1 MADASPAPAD
11 PAGDLRT
18 RLEAERSKLERELA
32 EMDMLMQQATTE
44 AERYEGRRQQ
54 AAQRLEALEQ
64 DQGAA
69 PEALREANAQ
79 LLNQT
84 RRAALMQSQTE
95 VLQGKQR
102 GLQRLNSLV
111 HDVLGSL
118 DSTVSGERP
127 PAAAENG
134 RDEGP
139 SREVLAAQEEMRR
152 EIARQMHD
160 GPAQS
165 IANIALQAEVVQ
177 RLFTREP
184 SQAAIELGQLVE
196 MVQHA
201 LEATKTFIFDVRP
214 MVLDD
219 LGLVPT
225 LRRTA
230 AERSRRSGIEVGFQS
245 AGIDRRLPPELESGL
260 FRLIDDAVVGYLA
273 RQPASV
279 AVVLEWNDS
288 GVQAIVR
295 ARPSDVEAP
304 ESSKARAVIEAAQ
317 RDKRLPAALVTM
329 IHDQE
334 RKEAAES
341 GLPEEVWL
349 EIRQRAASTGF
360 EVTLSPDG
368 WQFEAT
374 VMVA

>member
-1 MADASPAPAD
+1 MADASPAPAGQAD
-11 PAGDLRT
+11 DLRT
-18 RLEAERSKLERELA
+18 RLEGERSKLERELA
-32 EMDMLMQQATTE
+32 EIDMLMKQATSE

-54 AAQRLEALEQ
+54 AAQRVEALDQ
-64 DQGAA
+64 DQGAT
-69 PEALREANAQ
+69 PDALREANAQ

-84 RRAALMQSQTE
+84 RRAAVMQTQTE

-102 GLQRLNSLV
+102 GLQRLSALID
-111 HDVLGSL
+111 DVLGSL
-118 DSTVSGERP
+118 GT
-127 PAAAENG
+127 AAASQRPAPAGNG
-134 RDEGP
+134 HDEGP

-177 RLFTREP
+177 RLFKREP
-184 SQAAIELGQLVE
+184 AQAATELGQLVV

-225 LRRTA
+225 LRRSA
-230 AERSRRSGIEVGFQS
+230 AERSRRSSVEVAFQS

-260 FRLIDDAVVGYLA
+260 FRVLDDAVVGYLA
-273 RQPASV
+273 RQPASI
-279 AVVLEWNDS
+279 AIALEWNED
-288 GVQAIVR
+288 GVQAVVH
-295 ARPSDVEAP
+295 AHPPDTEPP
-304 ESSKARAVIEAAQ
+304 EGSKARAVIEAAR
-317 RDKRLPAALVTM
+317 RDKRLPAAMVTM

-334 RKEAAES
+334 RKEAAQS
-341 GLPEEVWL
+341 GLPEETWL
-349 EIRQRAASTGF
+349 EIRQRAATTGF

-368 WQFEAT
+368 WQLDASVT
-374 VMVA
+374 TA

>member
-11 PAGDLRT
+11 QAADLRA
-18 RLEAERSKLERELA
+18 RLEAERSKLERELS
-32 EMDMLMQQATTE
+32 EMDMLMQQATAE

-84 RRAALMQSQTE
+84 RRAAVMQAQTE

-102 GLQRLNSLV
+102 GLQRVKALV
-111 HDVLGSL
+111 DDVLGSI
-118 DSTVSGERP
+118 DAAVAGERP
-127 PAAAENG
+127 VAAAANRG
-134 RDEGP
+134 DEGP

-184 SQAAIELGQLVE
+184 SQAAVELGQLVE

-230 AERSRRSGIEVGFQS
+230 AERSRRTGIEVGFQS

-260 FRLIDDAVVGYLA
+260 FRVLDDAVVGYLA
-273 RQPASV
+273 RQPADV
-279 AVVLEWNDS
+279 AVVLEWS
-288 GVQAIVR
+288 EESVQAIVR
-295 ARPSDVEAP
+295 ARPTDTEAP

-334 RKEAAES
+334 RKDAAES
-341 GLPEEVWL
+341 GLPEETWL

-374 VMVA
+374 VMAA

>member
-1 MADASPAPAD
+1 MADASPAPAEQ
-11 PAGDLRT
+11 AGDLRT
-18 RLEAERSKLERELA
+18 RLEAERSKVERELA

-64 DQGAA
+64 EQGAA

-84 RRAALMQSQTE
+84 RRAAVMQAQTE
-95 VLQGKQR
+95 VLEGKQR
-102 GLQRLNSLV
+102 GLQRISGV
-111 HDVLGSL
+111 VEDVLGSL
-118 DSTVSGERP
+118 DTAAGIER
-127 PAAAENG
+127 PAAAADNP

-184 SQAAIELGQLVE
+184 SQAAVELGQLVE

-230 AERSRRSGIEVGFQS
+230 AERSRRTGIEVGFQS

-260 FRLIDDAVVGYLA
+260 FRVLDDAVVGYLV

-279 AVVLEWNDS
+279 AVVLEWNDE
-288 GVQAIVR
+288 GVQAVVR
-295 ARPSDVEAP
+295 ARPTDAEAP
-304 ESSKARAVIEAAQ
+304 EGSKARAVIEAAQ

-341 GLPEEVWL
+341 GMPEEIWL
-349 EIRQRAASTGF
+349 DIKQRAASTGF

-368 WQFEAT
+368 WQFDAT
-374 VMVA
+374 VMAA

>member
-11 PAGDLRT
+11 QAGDLRT
-18 RLEAERSKLERELA
+18 RLEAEHSKLERELA

-111 HDVLGSL
+111 DDVLGSL
-118 DSTVSGERP
+118 DTAVSGERP
-127 PAAAENG
+127 PAADENG

-230 AERSRRSGIEVGFQS
+230 AERSRRSSIEVGFQS

-273 RQPASV
+273 RQPVSV

-288 GVQAIVR
+288 GVQAVVR
-295 ARPSDVEAP
+295 ARPPEVEAP

-374 VMVA
+374 VIAA